1 MLVFREKIPQLADC
15 EMLWDGLVCQ
25 LIDTFMGFD
34 QEKTIGRTIE
44 DRRKK
49 SEGAPSGDIALRGE
63 LPSHAPINIH

>member
-49 SEGAPSGDIALRGE
+49 S
-63 LPSHAPINIH
+63 